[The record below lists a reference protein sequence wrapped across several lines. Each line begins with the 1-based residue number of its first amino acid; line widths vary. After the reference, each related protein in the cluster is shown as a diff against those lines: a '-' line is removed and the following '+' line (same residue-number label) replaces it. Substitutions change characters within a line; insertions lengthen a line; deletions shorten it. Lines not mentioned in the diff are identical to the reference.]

1 MRKYDLITRY
11 LNSDKNT
18 GKASR
23 LSLHEVNGYETIIGY
38 GWAVYCLKFYGN
50 HFLFGDGYAT
60 KGNNVGWAGYSGQ
73 TTQHM
78 QEIKGMLEENDEDY
92 TVVDYRLEKS
102 ELYNLEESDIRDIV
116 LENQV
121 ESQGTG
127 YIRTMARP

>member
-11 LNSDKNT
+11 LNGKKNT

-23 LSLHEVNGYETIIGY
+23 LSLHDETIIGY
-38 GWAVYCLKFYGN
+38 GWAVYCMRFNGKHL
-50 HFLFGDGYAT
+50 LFGDGYAT

-78 QEIKGMLEENDEDY
+78 QEIKGMLEENGEDY

-102 ELYNLEESDIRDIV
+102 ELDNLDESDILDIV